1 MKEQKLNDSIL
12 KLKDEDKIEDDI
24 FYRKKRTIKKIKKLK
39 EKKRIKKIKF
49 ERIKGKKYS
58 KNVLFIGIITFFIL
72 IMIFF
77 IYVLIKRKSKYN
89 LNLKD
94 LRKETTK
101 YEKFN
106 KTSYNPIKELT
117 KYEKFNK
124 TSYNPRKELTKYEEF
139 KIIQKFMDI
148 NSNHILINP
157 NETFYKSDNPK
168 ISIVITVHNGEGYI
182 KTGLCSIQNQDFKDV
197 EIIFIDDCSKD
208 NSVNLIKELMQKD
221 PRIVLYQNEENKGAL
236 YSKAKGILKSKG
248 KYVMTLDYD
257 DLYTQ
262 SDAFSIL
269 YEEAEANN
277 LDILEFSA
285 LSGGLHLFP
294 GQYVIGN
301 TNTPV
306 QFQPNISRRTCSR
319 TKAKVYRCGAVI
331 WNYLFKTE
339 FFKRIIKLIDDNFLN
354 TKMIAHD
361 DFLFYFLLTRNAYNF
376 KQIKNIF
383 YYHLLRPKINEAVR
397 FAQSEK
403 NKNRENL
410 NCLSYINYIE
420 FILKKTDDTFLDK
433 EIASSELEK
442 WLLNHKCRNNKSI
455 INEAIRVCKLFIEN
469 KYIEEDMKKK
479 IFIFLNET
487 NINL

>member
-1 MKEQKLNDSIL
+1 
-12 KLKDEDKIEDDI
+12 
-24 FYRKKRTIKKIKKLK
+24 
-39 EKKRIKKIKF
+39 
-49 ERIKGKKYS
+49 
-58 KNVLFIGIITFFIL
+58 
-72 IMIFF
+72 MI
-77 IYVLIKRKSKYN
+77 
-89 LNLKD
+89 
-94 LRKETTK
+94 
-101 YEKFN
+101 
-106 KTSYNPIKELT
+106 

-124 TSYNPRKELTKYEEF
+124 TSYNPRKELTKYEEL
-139 KIIQKFMDI
+139 KIIQKYIDI
-148 NSNHILINP
+148 NSNHILINL
-157 NETFYKSDNPK
+157 NEIFYKSDNPK
-168 ISIVITVHNGEGYI
+168 ISIVITVYNGEGYI

-248 KYVMTLDYD
+248 KYVMILDHD

-285 LSGGLHLFP
+285 MVGGLHLFP
-294 GQYVIGN
+294 EQSVIGN
-301 TNTPV
+301 ANTPV
-306 QFQPNISRRTCSR
+306 EFQPNISQRACIR
-319 TKAKVYRCGAVI
+319 TKGKAYRCGEVI
-331 WNYLFKTE
+331 WNFLFKTE

-354 TKMIAHD
+354 TKMVVHD
-361 DFLFYFLLTRNAYNF
+361 DFLFYFILLRNAYNL

-383 YYHLLRPKINEAVR
+383 YYHLSSPKINEAVR

-433 EIASSELEK
+433 EFASIELET
-442 WLLNHKCRNNKSI
+442 LFLNHKCRNNKNI
-455 INEAIRVCKLFIEN
+455 TNEAIRVCKLFIEN

-479 IFIFLNET
+479 ILIFLNET